1 MNPRAGFIQPTP
13 LAGEP
18 LRPLGYFRRS
28 MVFYEIGG
36 ESGIRTHGDLRL
48 AGFQDRF
55 LQPLGHLSI
64 VLQECPSRGH
74 FYTLPQGNSVC
85 QDSFPKVKEKIKK
98 DLQFEAARANLS
110 TLIKISGCSA
120 VGSALDWGSRGREF
134 KSRHSDQLKS

>member
-1 MNPRAGFIQPTP
+1 M
-13 LAGEP
+13 
-18 LRPLGYFRRS
+18 
-28 MVFYEIGG
+28 
-36 ESGIRTHGDLRL
+36 
-48 AGFQDRF
+48 
-55 LQPLGHLSI
+55 
-64 VLQECPSRGH
+64 LQECPSRGH

-134 KSRHSDQLKS
+134 KSRHSDQTEIIRTTFFQRGMGSDLSFLLTIL

>member
-1 MNPRAGFIQPTP
+1 M
-13 LAGEP
+13 
-18 LRPLGYFRRS
+18 
-28 MVFYEIGG
+28 
-36 ESGIRTHGDLRL
+36 
-48 AGFQDRF
+48 
-55 LQPLGHLSI
+55 
-64 VLQECPSRGH
+64 LQECPSRGH

-134 KSRHSDQLKS
+134 KSRHSDQG